1 MGWGQ
6 GRVSFWVLEYLLGS
20 WRSVCTGCIK
30 MRQLTAE
37 PPDLQNQAELPCTAG
52 AYVLWEIGLLC
63 IHF

>member
-1 MGWGQ
+1 MG
-6 GRVSFWVLEYLLGS
+6 F
-20 WRSVCTGCIK
+20 IK

-37 PPDLQNQAELPCTAG
+37 PPNLQNQAKLSCTSG